1 MDPINIIIGINILAL
16 FGANLDGARRG
27 LKSAV
32 AEVKEKPKSWL
43 QKNPPALA
51 ALILFAQILGVFS
64 IGNLVAPEGSGALRY
79 SGLAVYLIFSWFQ
92 IYALRSLGKFYSQ
105 DIVILKKHE
114 LVTTGAYRFIR
125 HPHYLGQLIAD
136 IGCGLALFNIPVL
149 LLVLPETVMLIM
161 RAQKEEA
168 MIKKHFPDQFAAY
181 RKKSG
186 FMIPF
191 IG

>member
-64 IGNLVAPEGSGALRY
+64 IGNLVAPEGSEALRY

>member
-114 LVTTGAYRFIR
+114 LVTSGAYRFIR